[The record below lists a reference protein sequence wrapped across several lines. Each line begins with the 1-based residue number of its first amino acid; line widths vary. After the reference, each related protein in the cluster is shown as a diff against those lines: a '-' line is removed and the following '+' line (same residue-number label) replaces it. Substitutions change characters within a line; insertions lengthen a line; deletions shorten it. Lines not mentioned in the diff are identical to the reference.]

1 MAQQYICLYSE
12 KYVSFY
18 SAMFNKDGP
27 ATLSKKR
34 EKMNGLV
41 NPFAG
46 EYTRN
51 EKSAAE
57 REARHFCGSC
67 ERKHYT
73 VPACPQDTLCLVS
86 GETSSCG

>member
-1 MAQQYICLYSE
+1 MAQQYIRLYSE

-27 ATLSKKR
+27 VTLSKKR

-46 EYTRN
+46 E
-51 EKSAAE
+51 
-57 REARHFCGSC
+57 
-67 ERKHYT
+67 
-73 VPACPQDTLCLVS
+73 
-86 GETSSCG
+86 